1 MDKTI
6 ALMLLLLPQPVF
18 GGLIYYSMNKLLIY
32 LGLEDTTLIIAT
44 VAATVALFAV
54 FCFLF
59 ARGFLV
65 SDQAKKL
72 GF

>member
-6 ALMLLLLPQPVF
+6 ALMSLLLPQPIF
-18 GGLIYYSMNKLLIY
+18 GGLIYYSMNKLLKY
-32 LGLEDTTLIIAT
+32 LGLEDTVLMVAAVIAT
-44 VAATVALFAV
+44 LVLFAI
-54 FCFLF
+54 FCFFF
-59 ARGFLV
+59 ARGFLA